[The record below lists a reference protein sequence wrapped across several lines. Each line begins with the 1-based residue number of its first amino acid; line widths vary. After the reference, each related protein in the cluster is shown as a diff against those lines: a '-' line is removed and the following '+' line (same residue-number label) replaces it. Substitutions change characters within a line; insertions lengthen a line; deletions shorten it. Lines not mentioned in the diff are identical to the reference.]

1 MAESPSDVWP
11 EILTA
16 LEEELPARTVQN
28 WFRSAIPEIQ
38 DTDPPTIDLTLP
50 TSFHRSH
57 IRDRYYSI
65 LRDACREAFQQD
77 VTIQL
82 HVSEEDEETDTTG
95 KSGPHTSKNT
105 PPNQAKRVGEKRD
118 PVKKAA
124 SSQSAGERKAA
135 RQKQPQSPT
144 ATVKKTSS
152 AQTPSAQA
160 SASVVPTRPEEFHRS
175 SVRTELKDRY
185 TFDTFVQGDSNA
197 LARSASTAVA
207 EDPGGTNYNPLL
219 IYGGVGLGK
228 THLAQ
233 AIANYSADKKT
244 AEFICYAS
252 GEEFTSEFVQSI
264 RDGKGNQ
271 FSKKYRGVDL
281 LILDDIQFLE
291 GKEKTQEEFFH
302 LFNTLYQHNKQIV
315 LCADR
320 LPQKISGIE
329 ERVLSRFEWGL
340 STDVQQ
346 PSLETRLAIL
356 QMKADALNLEIEQ
369 EVLDL
374 MAESITTNV
383 RQLEG
388 ALKQLSARA
397 KLMDVKVDIETARR
411 LLKDQIRL
419 SESSSPDPEDVLN
432 AITSYYS
439 SSREELTGQS
449 RREEL
454 VYPRHVAM
462 YFCRKLTSLSL
473 SAIGARFGG
482 RDHST
487 VSHAC
492 KKVSDRLDVN
502 PQLEGELEDVKR
514 EIQSYA
520 ARS

>member
-1 MAESPSDVWP
+1 
-11 EILTA
+11 
-16 LEEELPARTVQN
+16 
-28 WFRSAIPEIQ
+28 
-38 DTDPPTIDLTLP
+38 
-50 TSFHRSH
+50 
-57 IRDRYYSI
+57 
-65 LRDACREAFQQD
+65 
-77 VTIQL
+77 
-82 HVSEEDEETDTTG
+82 
-95 KSGPHTSKNT
+95 
-105 PPNQAKRVGEKRD
+105 
-118 PVKKAA
+118 
-124 SSQSAGERKAA
+124 
-135 RQKQPQSPT
+135 
-144 ATVKKTSS
+144 
-152 AQTPSAQA
+152 
-160 SASVVPTRPEEFHRS
+160 
-175 SVRTELKDRY
+175 
-185 TFDTFVQGDSNA
+185 VQGDSNA

-252 GEEFTSEFVQSI
+252 GEEFTSEFIQSI

-356 QMKADALNLEIEQ
+356 HMKADALSLEIEQ

-388 ALKQLSARA
+388 AVKQLSARA

-419 SESSSPDPEDVLN
+419 PESSSPDPEDVLN